1 MVVGAGLLVLAVCV
15 FLAALPSDGWGP
27 SGARFGLMLSAF
39 PGLPGACV
47 LLLGVYLVRQT
58 NAQRDFNEAM
68 EWNNRWLR
76 GTASDGTGSPIP
88 KAIVDVFVDGAERS
102 QPIAT
107 MRTDYPGRFS
117 ADLPEGQYVLEVWA
131 PEIGESSIHF
141 AISKAG
147 NNAELQIKL
156 EAAHLT

>member
-1 MVVGAGLLVLAVCV
+1 VVVGAGLLVLAVCV

-88 KAIVDVFVDGAERS
+88 KAIVDVFWRGWRWRFRRGWGRS
-102 QPIAT
+102 GFWT
-107 MRTDYPGRFS
+107 RC
-117 ADLPEGQYVLEVWA
+117 
-131 PEIGESSIHF
+131 SSWRRR
-141 AISKAG
+141 ARSLRWG
-147 NNAELQIKL
+147 
-156 EAAHLT
+156 